1 VFTAESTK
9 VTLREACEAVG
20 LDPTDAH
27 LMRLGTN
34 AVFRLAASVVVRIAR
49 LDSLDE
55 MIRTVRVA
63 RWLES
68 VDYPAVRALT
78 FKQPVVID
86 GSAATFWEALSDGE
100 TYASVPE
107 VAELLRRLHS
117 LAAPNDVKLPVFEPF
132 GRIDKRLEKS
142 KWLTDS
148 DRQFLEG
155 LLAKLR
161 EQYRRLNFALAPGV
175 IHGDANVGNVLRDE
189 QGRPAVI
196 DLDSFAV
203 GPREWDLIQTAIFY
217 DRFGW
222 HTREEYESFVDIY
235 GFDIMKWPG
244 YSVLRDIRELHMVSW
259 LTLNITDDDML
270 AEEARKRIES
280 IRTDSGWREWQPY

>member
-1 VFTAESTK
+1 MFTPESTK

-34 AVFRLAASVVVRIAR
+34 AVFRLEAAVVVRIAR
-49 LDSLDE
+49 LDNLDE
-55 MIRTVRVA
+55 MIRTVAVA

-68 VDYPAVRALT
+68 VGYPAVRALA
-78 FKQPVVID
+78 FNQPVVID

-100 TYASVPE
+100 TYATVPE
-107 VAELLRRLHS
+107 VAELLRWLHS
-117 LAAPNDVKLPVFEPF
+117 LPAPNLKLPDFEPF
-132 GRIDKRLEKS
+132 GKIYSRLENS
-142 KWLTDS
+142 QWLTDS
-148 DRQFLEG
+148 DRAFLEDF
-155 LLAKLR
+155 LTKLR
-161 EQYRRLNFALAPGV
+161 EQYSQLSFALPPGV
-175 IHGDANVGNVLRDE
+175 VHGDANVGNVLHDD
-189 QGRPAVI
+189 QGHPAVI

-222 HTREEYESFVDIY
+222 HTCEEYESFVRVY

-244 YSVLRDIRELHMVSW
+244 YSVLRDIRELHMITW
-259 LTLNITDDDML
+259 LTLNVSNNDRL
-270 AEEARKRIES
+270 AEEARKRIKS
-280 IRTDSGWREWQPY
+280 IRTDSGWREWLPY